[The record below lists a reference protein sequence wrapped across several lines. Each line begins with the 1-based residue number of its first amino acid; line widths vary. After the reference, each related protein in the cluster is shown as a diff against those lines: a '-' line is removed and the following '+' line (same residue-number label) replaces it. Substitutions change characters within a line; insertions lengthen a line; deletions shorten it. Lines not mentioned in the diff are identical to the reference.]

1 MPRIAVLCGTGM
13 SAFASAL
20 SSSGMSMEDSIS
32 IESPWGAVPISLVQ
46 GENGEVV
53 IIDRHFSNSES
64 RTPPHAINH
73 RANIHAVIS
82 TNPDLVVS
90 VNSVGSIRPD
100 LPPGTVAVAG
110 DVLDLAVRPW
120 TFHDDEATHAD
131 RTSIFDHHAS
141 GVCKNAISS
150 VQKNA
155 PDGLVVAQCI
165 GPQFE
170 SPAEINALER
180 LGAHVVGMTLGP
192 ESRLLSETS
201 IPYAG
206 LPCCSNWA
214 AGRTPGMPNEKI
226 SHHDVD
232 EIASGMR
239 ETVALCI
246 NALLSDM
253 G

>member
-90 VNSVGSIRPD
+90 VNSVGSIRSD

-131 RTSIFDHHAS
+131 TIIIER
-141 GVCKNAISS
+141 KE
-150 VQKNA
+150 
-155 PDGLVVAQCI
+155 
-165 GPQFE
+165 E
-170 SPAEINALER
+170 S
-180 LGAHVVGMTLGP
+180 
-192 ESRLLSETS
+192 
-201 IPYAG
+201 
-206 LPCCSNWA
+206 
-214 AGRTPGMPNEKI
+214 
-226 SHHDVD
+226 D
-232 EIASGMR
+232 
-239 ETVALCI
+239 
-246 NALLSDM
+246 
-253 G
+253 

>member
-1 MPRIAVLCGTGM
+1 MCIRDRYKCNRL
-13 SAFASAL
+13 AFG
-20 SSSGMSMEDSIS
+20 SSQRSVTPAATST
-32 IESPWGAVPISLVQ
+32 
-46 GENGEVV
+46 
-53 IIDRHFSNSES
+53 SNQL
-64 RTPPHAINH
+64 H
-73 RANIHAVIS
+73 
-82 TNPDLVVS
+82 
-90 VNSVGSIRPD
+90 G
-100 LPPGTVAVAG
+100 
-110 DVLDLAVRPW
+110 
-120 TFHDDEATHAD
+120 
-131 RTSIFDHHAS
+131 HAS

-239 ETVALCI
+239 ETGALCS
-246 NALLSDM
+246 NPLLSDM